1 MQNHNVNCI
10 PYYQVDAFT
19 SQPFCG
25 NPAGVC
31 PLTHWLSDEVL
42 QAIAIENNISETAF
56 FVPVE
61 DGYHLRWFT
70 PGCEVDLCGH
80 ATLATAWV
88 LFNKLGYTGDTV
100 RFHTRSG
107 VLTVTRHG
115 NEFCM
120 DFPVTW
126 PQPITVTQE
135 LTESLGLNEKD
146 VIGVWKAPDLIVLLK
161 DKAIIEAMEPDMNQL
176 VQIDTRGV
184 VCTAEAADDEPFDFI
199 SRWFGPQVGVNE
211 DPVTGSAHTWLV
223 PLWST
228 LLNKTE
234 FCAQQGGARKGEL
247 RCVLRDDQRVELY
260 GSARMTIEGKFFL

>member
-1 MQNHNVNCI
+1 MQNHNANSI
-10 PYYQVDAFT
+10 PFYQVDAFT
-19 SQPFCG
+19 SRPFGG

-31 PLTHWLSDEVL
+31 PLTQWLSDEML

-56 FVPVE
+56 FVPEE
-61 DGYHLRWFT
+61 DGFHLRWFT

-88 LFNKLGYTGDTV
+88 LYNKLGYTGESA

-115 NEFCM
+115 EEYCM
-120 DFPVTW
+120 DFPVTR
-126 PQPITVTQE
+126 PEPTAITPN
-135 LTESLGLNEKD
+135 LTESLGISEND
-146 VIGVWKAPDLIVLLK
+146 IIGVWKAPDIIVLLR
-161 DKAIIEAMEPDMNQL
+161 DKATIDTMEPDMNKL
-176 VQIDTRGV
+176 VQIKTRGV
-184 VCTAEAADDEPFDFI
+184 VCTAQGANDEPFDFI

-228 LLNKTE
+228 LLDKTE
-234 FCAQQGGARKGEL
+234 FYAQQGGARKGEL
-247 RCVLRDDQRVELY
+247 RCVLRDDDRVELH
-260 GSARMTIEGKFFL
+260 GSARMTIEGRFFL